1 MSFYISITAKL
12 KHFCSEKALIQIKH
26 KNDDDKENE
35 PSQARAVS
43 PSPPPKSPKRKKS
56 RDKTNEEKKEQPQRK
71 ANGGL
76 TNLGNTCFM
85 NATLQ
90 ALFGMPIF
98 VSALKRLAFINWHK

>member
-1 MSFYISITAKL
+1 ML
-12 KHFCSEKALIQIKH
+12 KQIQH

-35 PSQARAVS
+35 PKEAQT

-56 RDKTNEEKKEQPQRK
+56 REKVDNSSSGSTSENKREAPQRK

-98 VSALKRLAFINWHK
+98 VSALRRFLKSI